1 MTNLLQEIAQTGSY
15 ISGTFLIDGVL
26 LITGFKLV
34 EESIKAIVRS
44 RDKRNGRKSPRP
56 GEADICR
63 QHGETLSGL
72 MEFKKNAENSLQ
84 RIESKVDRL
93 LERK

>member
-1 MTNLLQEIAQTGSY
+1 MTNLLQEIAKTGSY

-26 LITGFKLV
+26 LITGFKLA
-34 EESIKAIVRS
+34 EEGIKAVVKTIA
-44 RDKRNGRKSPRP
+44 KRNGKAKPEP
-56 GEADICR
+56 GQGEICR
-63 QHGETLSGL
+63 QHGEAIASL
-72 MEFKKNAENSLQ
+72 MEFKKNAENSLE

>member
-1 MTNLLQEIAQTGSY
+1 MTNLLQEIAKTGSY

-34 EESIKAIVRS
+34 EEGLKAVVKAMNR
-44 RDKRNGRKSPRP
+44 RNGKTKPEP
-56 GEADICR
+56 GQGEICR
-63 QHGETLSGL
+63 QHGEAIASLI
-72 MEFKKNAENSLQ
+72 EFKKNAETSLQ

>member
-1 MTNLLQEIAQTGSY
+1 MTNLLQEFAKTGSY

-44 RDKRNGRKSPRP
+44 INRRNGRNKHLP

-63 QHGETLSGL
+63 QHGETLSAL
-72 MEFKKNAENSLQ
+72 MEFKKNAETSLE
-84 RIESKVDRL
+84 RIENKVDRL

>member
-1 MTNLLQEIAQTGSY
+1 MTNLLQEFAKTGSY

-34 EESIKAIVRS
+34 EESIKAVVKSINR
-44 RDKRNGRKSPRP
+44 RNGRKNPLP

-63 QHGETLSGL
+63 QHGETLSAL
-72 MEFKKNAENSLQ
+72 VEFKKNAENSLQ